1 MLDLVTALV
10 GVEVGATAIDHALIV
25 TIAKVIIIAAGRAV
39 GTALNAKRLPI
50 TAVIHAPAH

>member
-1 MLDLVTALV
+1 LV